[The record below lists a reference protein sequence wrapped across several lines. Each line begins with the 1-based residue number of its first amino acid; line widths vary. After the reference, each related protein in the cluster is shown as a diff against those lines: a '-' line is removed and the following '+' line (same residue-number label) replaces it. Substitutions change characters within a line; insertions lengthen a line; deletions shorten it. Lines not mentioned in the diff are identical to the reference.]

1 MNERGRAISE
11 RLAWALALGVAP
23 SPDSPEHRR
32 AHAATEAGADRA
44 EWVDEG
50 LAHVAELRDAVHGA
64 VNPDSVPESL
74 GRQWEAEGQ
83 YLELLAVSKNR
94 LPSLSDWVEQHSDA
108 CQELARRAPGAAE
121 RERPS

>member
-23 SPDSPEHRR
+23 SLDAPEPRS

-50 LAHVAELRDAVHGA
+50 LAHVTELRDAVHGA
-64 VNPDSVPESL
+64 INPDSVPESL

-83 YLELLAVSKNR
+83 YLEFLAVSKNE
-94 LPSLSDWVEQHSDA
+94 LPSLSAWVEDHPDA
-108 CQELARRAPGAAE
+108 CQELARRAPGSAR
-121 RERPS
+121 REQPS

>member
-23 SPDSPEHRR
+23 SLDAPKPRS

-44 EWVDEG
+44 EWVGEG

-83 YLELLAVSKNR
+83 YLEFLAVSKKGT
-94 LPSLSDWVEQHSDA
+94 PSLSDWVKQHSDA
-108 CQELARRAPGAAE
+108 CRELARRAPEAAG

>member
-1 MNERGRAISE
+1 MFPLDLRGMNERGRAISE

-23 SPDSPEHRR
+23 SPDATEPRR
-32 AHAATEAGADRA
+32 ANAATEAGADRA

-74 GRQWEAEGQ
+74 GRRWEAEGQ
-83 YLELLAVSKNR
+83 YLELLAVSKKQGYGRSSGAPCGSSPPPER
-94 LPSLSDWVEQHSDA
+94 L
-108 CQELARRAPGAAE
+108 RRA
-121 RERPS
+121 